1 MPRLPTPFLLLVLCL
16 ALLRS
21 ASAQDAAQLQKLYE
35 DTLVQLQQSQDR
47 KNQLAN
53 ENAKLLE
60 RIAELEKE
68 VRSLRSLVDRAELMA
83 AQYSAFRTFL
93 NRFPALSANFRSHS
107 EASNVP
113 ERPLPPAGYEF
124 FDPNWPFSAITAGG
138 GGT

>member
-1 MPRLPTPFLLLVLCL
+1 MPNLRLQLVPIAFSLL
-16 ALLRS
+16 AIHGAR
-21 ASAQDAAQLQKLYE
+21 AQDAAQLQKLYD

-68 VRSLRSLVDRAELMA
+68 VRSLRSAVDRAELMA

-93 NRFPALSANFRSHS
+93 VRYPALSANFTRYDD
-107 EASNVP
+107 ASAAP
-113 ERPLPPAGYEF
+113 QPALPAPAYEF
-124 FDPNWPFSAITAGG
+124 FDRNWPFSAITASGG
-138 GGT
+138 A